1 VRGGLRTVRGR
12 EVDLP
17 TLVAGI
23 AVTLLGT
30 VLLLDRLAV
39 LDLRFGLFW
48 PAILATIGAVLLASG
63 LSGPRR

>member
-1 VRGGLRTVRGR
+1 MQPGR
-12 EVDLP
+12 VDVP

-23 AVTLLGT
+23 AVTLLGV

>member
-1 VRGGLRTVRGR
+1 VRGR

>member
-1 VRGGLRTVRGR
+1 MQPGR
-12 EVDLP
+12 VDVP

-23 AVTLLGT
+23 AVTLLGV

-39 LDLRFGLFW
+39 LDLRLGLFW